1 MEISDI
7 SLKNFE
13 ISGNAQIRM
22 EGSGLSVTAG
32 EHGGIRTPKWR
43 SLAEK
48 VTLCMSGRLK
58 DGAAV
63 YSVRSF
69 DGQGNENTVQTE
81 EITADDNGRFS
92 VRCSFD
98 PISLAVYQNA
108 ACFQISL

>member
-48 VTLCMSGRLK
+48 VTLRMSGR
-58 DGAAV
+58 
-63 YSVRSF
+63 
-69 DGQGNENTVQTE
+69 
-81 EITADDNGRFS
+81 
-92 VRCSFD
+92 
-98 PISLAVYQNA
+98 
-108 ACFQISL
+108 